1 MSEKVAFELASPEAL
16 VVSKE
21 VDSVVFPGRAG
32 DIGVLPGHAPVIS
45 ALRPG
50 TICVFE
56 GGNVSERLFVAGG
69 FAEVTAER
77 CTVLAEDV
85 ASFDDLTVESTE
97 QEIGDYRDDI
107 AAATEEAE
115 KQEAEKKLEIALAK
129 LDAIKNPPY

>member
-1 MSEKVAFELASPEAL
+1 MSEKVSFELASPEAL
-16 VVSKE
+16 VVSQE
-21 VDSVVFPGRAG
+21 VDFVVVPGRVG
-32 DIGVLPGHAPVIS
+32 DIGVLPGHSPVIT

-50 TICVFE
+50 TICIFE
-56 GGNVSERLFVAGG
+56 GKTVSQRLFVAGG

-77 CTVLAEDV
+77 CTVLAEEAV
-85 ASFDDLTVESTE
+85 SFEDLSVEDAE

-115 KQEAEKKLEIALAK
+115 KTEAEKKLEIAEAK